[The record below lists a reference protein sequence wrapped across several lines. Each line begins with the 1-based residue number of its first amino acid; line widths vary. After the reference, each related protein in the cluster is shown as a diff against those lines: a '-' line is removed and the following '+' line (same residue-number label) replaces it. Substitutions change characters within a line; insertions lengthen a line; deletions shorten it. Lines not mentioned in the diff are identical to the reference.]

1 MEDGERGPIKPKQK
15 SAFPS
20 PPPPVG
26 FPLWTLF
33 SLNLHLLTL
42 CLLLL
47 FYCWKAGFERYFL
60 IKMKRKS
67 NVKYNLSKGEKCL
80 LFVKYRFALCISER
94 FVFAPP
100 SFWFPL
106 CIKCGDYTFSNK
118 SKKYHIIISSK
129 YSHSSSARFIR
140 SSFSLAVSLMASS

>member
-1 MEDGERGPIKPKQK
+1 MEDGERGTIKPKQK

-20 PPPPVG
+20 PPPPVV

-33 SLNLHLLTL
+33 SLNLHLLSL

-47 FYCWKAGFERYFL
+47 FSYVLHELNAECQ
-60 IKMKRKS
+60 
-67 NVKYNLSKGEKCL
+67 LSKGEKCL
-80 LFVKYRFALCISER
+80 LFVKCRFALCISER

-100 SFWFPL
+100 SFCFPL
-106 CIKCGDYTFSNK
+106 CINCGDYTFSNK